1 MKGYP
6 GSVHNHTD
14 FSNLRLRD
22 SINRVDDVIDYAI
35 ELGHEC
41 VAFTEH
47 ETVANAIKV
56 QKKYKKIKKDHPEF
70 KVILGNEIYLCRDGL
85 TAENFDR
92 EKDSY
97 YHFILLAKDAEGH
110 RQIRELSSRAWAR
123 SWMNGRM
130 RRVPTYYQDLIDVVG
145 ANPGHVIASTA
156 CLGGFLPK
164 AILRYV
170 ANPTEQMYTNIKG
183 WCLNV
188 QNIFGKGNFYL
199 EMQPSKN
206 KEQIIV
212 NKALK
217 KLSEELNIK
226 YIITTD
232 SHYLKKEDAPI
243 HKAYLNSQEGD
254 REVDEFYATT
264 YMMGTEELESFFD
277 YFTRE
282 EIDKAYEAIK
292 EIKDKCEDY
301 ELAKELKIPN
311 LPWVEQKYVP
321 EDKKKRYIE
330 LIPKLADFNNSEFN
344 SDKKLV
350 DAIINGIESHADL
363 QNQEAYNEINNNLEM
378 TWTSS
383 RVNSAEWSAYFLNLQ
398 RIIDV
403 CWEAGSLVGCGR
415 GSGVG
420 FILLY
425 VLGITQINPLAET
438 TKTFPWRFLNPDRVS
453 VLDVDVDIE
462 GGRRSDVL
470 NKLREVYG
478 LDRVCN
484 VATFGTEKSKSA
496 IQTAAR
502 GLGIDVDEAAYISS
516 LVPADRGQIRTLHQC
531 YYGDEENGF
540 DPVPLF
546 VKEMNNNPELWEVA
560 QKVEGLICRIGEHA
574 GGVIFVDEDFTNSTA
589 LMRAPN
595 GDIITQFDLHDDEAV
610 SLIKYDLLSVEA
622 LDKIHT
628 CLDLLTEDGYIDKN
642 LSLRDRYENTIG
654 IYKLNRDNQDMW
666 KMIWNHQIQS
676 LFQMEKQSGIKGIAT
691 LKPTS
696 VDDLAILNSTIRLM
710 AQPGS
715 TEMPTDKLARFKRDP
730 SAWDRELASYGLG
743 INEKIIL
750 EPIVGISY
758 GLCLAQEQFMSL
770 VQLPALGGFSLTWAD
785 KLRKSIAKKNPKEFE
800 ELTKEF
806 YQVTKEK
813 GVKENFAKYVWEV
826 LISMSKGYGFNQSHT
841 LAYSLIGLQEMNL
854 CFNYPIIYWNC
865 ACAITDSGGIG
876 TGTDYNK
883 VAITINKMKNSG
895 IKVKLP
901 DINKSAYEFK
911 PNKEDGSIFCGL
923 KSLAN
928 VGDEIVMKIIENRPY
943 SSVQDF
949 YDRVKPTKQVMVSL
963 IKGGAFDAFM
973 QRKICMAWF
982 IWNTCDKKKRLTLQ
996 NMAGLI
1002 KYNLVPTE
1010 EADMKLAVRVFEFN
1024 RYLKA
1029 MCKFGTDKYKLDERA
1044 INFLIEIGADN
1055 LVDQDFIISKT
1066 SWDNVYQK
1074 YMNTLRDWLSKN
1086 KEETLIKLN
1095 ELIFLDDWNK
1105 YAKGTISDWEMDA
1118 LCFYYHEH
1126 PLSRVNAAKYSFAD
1140 FFSMPEDPVVDRT
1153 FVKGD
1158 KEIKMFVLK
1167 KICGTCIAKDKN
1179 KSTVSLL
1186 TPTGVVTVKMSKGL
1200 FSLYDKQISV
1210 RNPDGT
1216 KTIKEKSWFNRG
1228 SKIVVQGI
1236 RTGEE
1241 FFAKKYAS
1249 SGGHHLYKIDE
1260 IEKDGDLILRHER
1273 YQGEVEDE

>member
-1 MKGYP
+1 MDISFP
-6 GSVHNHTD
+6 GSLHNHTD

-22 SINRVDDVIDYAI
+22 SINRVDDLIDYAI

-130 RRVPTYYQDLIDVVG
+130 RRVPTYYQDLIDIVG

-170 ANPTEQMYTNIKG
+170 ANPTEQMYANIRG

-188 QNIFGKGNFYL
+188 QNIFGKSNFYL

-264 YMMGTEELESFFD
+264 YMMGTEEIESFFN

-282 EIDKAYEAIK
+282 EIDKAYEAIR
-292 EIKDKCEDY
+292 EIKNKCEDY

-321 EDKKKRYIE
+321 KDKKKKYIE

-350 DAIINGIESHADL
+350 DAIINGIESHEDL
-363 QNQEAYNEINNNLEM
+363 QNQEAYDEINNNLEM

-383 RVNSAEWSAYFLNLQ
+383 RVNNAEWSAYFLNLQ

-666 KMIWNHQIQS
+666 KMIWSHQIQS

-758 GLCLAQEQFMSL
+758 GLCIAQEQFMSL

-813 GVKENFAKYVWEV
+813 GIKENFAKYVWEV
-826 LISMSKGYGFNQSHT
+826 LISMSKGYGF
-841 LAYSLIGLQEMNL
+841 
-854 CFNYPIIYWNC
+854 
-865 ACAITDSGGIG
+865 
-876 TGTDYNK
+876 
-883 VAITINKMKNSG
+883 
-895 IKVKLP
+895 
-901 DINKSAYEFK
+901 
-911 PNKEDGSIFCGL
+911 
-923 KSLAN
+923 
-928 VGDEIVMKIIENRPY
+928 
-943 SSVQDF
+943 
-949 YDRVKPTKQVMVSL
+949 
-963 IKGGAFDAFM
+963 
-973 QRKICMAWF
+973 
-982 IWNTCDKKKRLTLQ
+982 
-996 NMAGLI
+996 
-1002 KYNLVPTE
+1002 
-1010 EADMKLAVRVFEFN
+1010 
-1024 RYLKA
+1024 
-1029 MCKFGTDKYKLDERA
+1029 
-1044 INFLIEIGADN
+1044 
-1055 LVDQDFIISKT
+1055 
-1066 SWDNVYQK
+1066 
-1074 YMNTLRDWLSKN
+1074 
-1086 KEETLIKLN
+1086 
-1095 ELIFLDDWNK
+1095 
-1105 YAKGTISDWEMDA
+1105 
-1118 LCFYYHEH
+1118 
-1126 PLSRVNAAKYSFAD
+1126 
-1140 FFSMPEDPVVDRT
+1140 
-1153 FVKGD
+1153 
-1158 KEIKMFVLK
+1158 
-1167 KICGTCIAKDKN
+1167 KD
-1179 KSTVSLL
+1179 
-1186 TPTGVVTVKMSKGL
+1186 
-1200 FSLYDKQISV
+1200 
-1210 RNPDGT
+1210 
-1216 KTIKEKSWFNRG
+1216 
-1228 SKIVVQGI
+1228 
-1236 RTGEE
+1236 
-1241 FFAKKYAS
+1241 
-1249 SGGHHLYKIDE
+1249 
-1260 IEKDGDLILRHER
+1260 
-1273 YQGEVEDE
+1273 

>member
-1 MKGYP
+1 MGYT
-6 GSVHNHTD
+6 GSLHNHTD

-22 SINRVDDVIDYAI
+22 SINRVEDVIDYAI

-47 ETVANAIKV
+47 DTVANAIKV
-56 QKKYKKIKKDHPEF
+56 QKYYKKVKANNPDF

-85 TAENFDR
+85 SAENFERGVD
-92 EKDSY
+92 KY
-97 YHFILLAKDAEGH
+97 YHFILLAKDKVGH
-110 RQIRELSSRAWAR
+110 QQIRELSTRAWGR
-123 SWMNGRM
+123 SWTNGKI
-130 RRVPTYYQDLIDVVG
+130 RRVPTYYQDLIDIVG

-156 CLGGFLPK
+156 CLGGFLPG
-164 AILRYV
+164 AILRYN
-170 ANPTEQMYTNIKG
+170 ANPSPEMYEKIKG
-183 WCLNV
+183 WCIGMEG
-188 QNIFGKGNFYL
+188 IFGKGNFYL
-199 EMQPSKN
+199 EMQPSN
-206 KEQIIV
+206 NIEQIIV
-212 NKALK
+212 NKFLK
-217 KLSEELNIK
+217 KLSDELGIK

-243 HKAYLNSQEGD
+243 HKAYLNSQDGE

-264 YMMGTEELESFFD
+264 YMMGTEELESYFD

-282 EIDKAYEAIK
+282 DLDRAYEAIR

-311 LPWVEQKYVP
+311 LPWVEHIVDRNVKEKYI
-321 EDKKKRYIE
+321 K
-330 LIPKLADFNNSEFN
+330 LIPKLADFVKSEFN
-344 SDKKLV
+344 SDNKLV
-350 DAIINGIESHADL
+350 DAIIAGIESKPDL
-363 QNQEAYNEINNNLEM
+363 QNQKAYDEINNNLEM

-383 RVNSAEWSAYFLNLQ
+383 RVNNAEWSAYFLNLQ
-398 RIIDV
+398 KIIDV
-403 CWEAGSLVGCGR
+403 CWEAGSLIGCGR

-540 DPVPLF
+540 KPVPLF
-546 VKEMNNNPELWEVA
+546 VKEMDNNPELWKVA

-574 GGVIFVDEDFTNSTA
+574 GGVIFVDEPFTNSTA
-589 LMRAPN
+589 LMKAPN
-595 GDIITQFDLHDDEAV
+595 GDNITQYDLHDDEAV

-642 LSLRDRYENTIG
+642 LSLRERYENTVG
-654 IYKLNRDNQDMW
+654 IYKIKRNEPEMW
-666 KMIWNHQIQS
+666 KMIWQHKIQS

-730 SAWDRELASYGLG
+730 AAWDRELASFGLG
-743 INEKIIL
+743 AEEKKIL
-750 EPIVGISY
+750 EPVVGISY
-758 GLCLAQEQFMSL
+758 GLCIAQEQFMSL
-770 VQLPALGGFSLTWAD
+770 VQLPELGGFSLTWAD

-800 ELTKEF
+800 GLTKEF
-806 YQVTKEK
+806 YEITKEK
-813 GVKENFAKYVWEV
+813 GIKENFAKYVWEV

-854 CFNYPIIYWNC
+854 CYNFPVIYWNC
-865 ACAITDSGGIG
+865 ACAITDSGGVG

-883 VAITINKMKNSG
+883 VAVTINKMKSAG
-895 IKVKLP
+895 IPVHLP
-901 DINKSAYEFK
+901 DINKSAFEFR
-911 PNKEDGSIFCGL
+911 PSNEDDSIYCGL
-923 KSLAN
+923 KSLTN
-928 VGDEIVMKIIENRPY
+928 VGDDIVLKIIENRPY
-943 SSVQDF
+943 VSVQDF
-949 YDRVKPTKQVMVSL
+949 YNRVKPTKSVMVSL
-963 IKGGAFDAFM
+963 IKAGAFDSFM
-973 QRKICMAWF
+973 ERKLCMAWF

-1002 KYNLVPTE
+1002 KRDLVKSDDE
-1010 EADMKLAVRVFEFN
+1010 KVRLAVRVFEFN
-1024 RYLKA
+1024 RYLKSV
-1029 MCKFGTDKYKLDERA
+1029 CSKSTLYYELDQRA
-1044 INFLIEIGADN
+1044 IDFLTEIGKDEEIEEGFVIN
-1055 LVDQDFIISKT
+1055 RSTWEKI
-1066 SWDNVYQK
+1066 YQS
-1074 YMNTLRDWLSKN
+1074 YMDTLRNWLN
-1086 KEETLIKLN
+1086 GCKEELLQTLN
-1095 ELIFLDDWNK
+1095 ELIFLEDWNK
-1105 YAKGTISDWEMDA
+1105 YATGSISDWEMES
-1118 LCFYYHEH
+1118 LCFYDHEH
-1126 PLSRVNAAKYSFAD
+1126 PLNKVDTERYNIVD
-1140 FFSMPEDPVVDRT
+1140 FFKLPEDPEVDREFT
-1153 FVKGD
+1153 KGD
-1158 KEIKMFVLK
+1158 KTIKMFVLHRL
-1167 KICGTCIAKDKN
+1167 CGTCIAKDKN

-1186 TPTGVVTVKMSKGL
+1186 TPTGVVTVKMSKAL
-1200 FSLYDKQISV
+1200 FSMFDKQISV
-1210 RNPDGT
+1210 RNADGT

-1228 SKIVVQGI
+1228 SKIMVQGI

-1241 FFAKKYAS
+1241 FFAKNYAS
-1249 SGGHHLYKIDE
+1249 SNSHHLYKIDGLNE
-1260 IEKDGDLILRHER
+1260 DGSLTLRHER
-1273 YQGEVEDE
+1273 FKGDIEEDE